1 MKKIKKTEKKLSLNK
16 VQMSKIRGGL
26 SSGGGNQ
33 MLLNGDNDTVV
44 DRTIDDTL
52 DMTIKNH

>member
-1 MKKIKKTEKKLSLNK
+1 
-16 VQMSKIRGGL
+16 MSKIRGGL

>member
-16 VQMSKIRGGL
+16 VQMSKIKGGL
-26 SSGGGNQ
+26 SSGGGVQ
-33 MLLNGDNDTVV
+33 MIQNGGNDTVV

-52 DMTIKNH
+52 DMTIKN

>member
-16 VQMSKIRGGL
+16 VQMSKIRGGV

>member
-1 MKKIKKTEKKLSLNK
+1 VKKIKKTEKKLSLNK

-26 SSGGGNQ
+26 SSAGGAQ
-33 MLLNGDNDTVV
+33 MIQNGDNDTVV

-52 DMTIKNH
+52 DMTIKNL